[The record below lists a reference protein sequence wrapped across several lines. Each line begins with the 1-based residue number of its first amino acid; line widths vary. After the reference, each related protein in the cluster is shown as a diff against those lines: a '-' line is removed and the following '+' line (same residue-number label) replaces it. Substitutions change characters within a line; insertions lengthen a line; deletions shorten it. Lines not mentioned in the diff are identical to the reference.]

1 MKNHIFTI
9 FKKEMLDMLRDRRTV
24 ITMIVM
30 PILLMPAIISLTSY
44 IASDRIKKAQAK
56 DIKIAINTNDN
67 GADFIKR
74 FKRQKDVQIVE
85 GIDIKDFEQLIR
97 DDSLDLAI
105 DISADFDTQI
115 KDGKTAGIKLF
126 FDSTDEGLF
135 MRRMEN
141 TIGSYKKSIV
151 KSRLDSLGGEMDLIQ
166 PIETVEQDVYTQ
178 TESFGKMVG
187 GFLPYIFVLFCL
199 MGAMYP
205 AIDLFTGEKERGTM
219 ETILSVPASRL
230 QILLGKMLVVVLSG
244 VISGVLTIIGLYL
257 ALQLNPDVPGWV
269 MTMANELLS
278 PKSLGLIVLMLIP
291 LTTFFAGVLIPA
303 SIYAKSFKEAQSLIQ
318 PLMFLVIVP
327 LVIAMMP
334 GFELDTFTALIP
346 IVNVALATKEIVA
359 GTVDYGLLSLVFL
372 SLFVFAAIGIAVCVR
387 WFGAEG
393 NILRT

>member
-30 PILLMPAIISLTSY
+30 PILLMPIIISLSSY

-56 DIKIAINTNDN
+56 DIKIAISANEN
-67 GADFIKR
+67 GVDLVKR
-74 FKRQKDVQIVE
+74 FKRQKDVQIIE
-85 GIDIKDFEQLIR
+85 GVNKKDFEELIR
-97 DDSLDLAI
+97 NDSLDLAI
-105 DISADFDTQI
+105 DISEDFDSRI
-115 KDGKTAGIKLF
+115 ENGKTAEVQVF

-135 MRRMEN
+135 MKRLKN
-141 TIGSYKKSIV
+141 TIDNYKEFIV
-151 KSRLDSLGGEMDLIQ
+151 KSRLVLLGEEMNLIK
-166 PIETVEQDVYTQ
+166 PIKTSEQDVYTQ
-178 TESFGKMVG
+178 TESLGKRIG
-187 GFLPYIFVLFCL
+187 GFLPYIFVIFCL

-244 VISGVLTIIGLYL
+244 VISGVLMIIGLYL
-257 ALQLNPDVPGWV
+257 ALKLNPDVPGWV
-269 MTMANELLS
+269 ITMANELLS
-278 PKSLGLIVLMLIP
+278 SQSLGLIILMLIP
-291 LTTFFAGVLIPA
+291 LTTFFAGILIPT

-318 PLMFLVIVP
+318 PLIIVVTIP

-334 GFELDTFTALIP
+334 GFKLDAFTALIP
-346 IVNVALATKEIVA
+346 ILNVALATKEIIA
-359 GTVDYGLLSLVFL
+359 GTINYGLLSLVFV
-372 SLFVFAAIGIAVCVR
+372 SLFVFAGIGIAICVR
-387 WFGAEG
+387 WFGAER

>member
-1 MKNHIFTI
+1 
-9 FKKEMLDMLRDRRTV
+9 MLDMLRDRRTV

-44 IASDRIKKAQAK
+44 IASDRIKKAQEK
-56 DIKIAINTNDN
+56 DIKIAINANEN
-67 GADFIKR
+67 GADLIKR
-74 FKRQKDVQIVE
+74 FKRQKDVIIVDN
-85 GIDIKDFEQLIR
+85 INKDDFAQLIK
-97 DDSLDLAI
+97 DDSLDLAL
-105 DISADFDTQI
+105 DIKSDFDTQI
-115 KDGKTAGIKLF
+115 QGGKTGGLKVYYN
-126 FDSTDEGLF
+126 STDEGLF
-135 MRRMEN
+135 MNRLES
-141 TIGSYKKSIV
+141 TIKSYKESLIRA
-151 KSRLDSLGGEMDLIQ
+151 RLDSLGGDMALIQ
-166 PIETVEQDVYTQ
+166 PISTEKEDVYTQ
-178 TESFGKMVG
+178 TESLGKMVG

-269 MTMANELLS
+269 LTMANELLS
-278 PKSLGLIVLMLIP
+278 PNSLGLIILMLIP

-318 PLMFLVIVP
+318 PMMFFVIVP

-334 GFELDTFTALIP
+334 GFELDTFTALMP

-359 GTVDYGLLSLVFL
+359 GTVDFGLLSLVFV
-372 SLFVFAAIGIAVCVR
+372 SLFVFAGIGVAVCVR

>member
-67 GADFIKR
+67 GVDLVKR
-74 FKRQKDVQIVE
+74 FKRQKDLQIIE

-105 DISADFDTQI
+105 DISEDFDTQI
-115 KDGKTAGIKLF
+115 KGGKTAGIKVF
-126 FDSTDEGLF
+126 YDSTDEGLF
-135 MRRMEN
+135 MKRMDN
-141 TIGSYKKSIV
+141 TIESYKKSIV
-151 KSRLDSLGGEMDLIQ
+151 KARLDSLGGEMDLIE
-166 PIETVEQDVYTQ
+166 PIKTVEQNVYTQ

-257 ALQLNPDVPGWV
+257 ALKLNPDVPGWV
-269 MTMANELLS
+269 ITMANELLS
-278 PKSLGLIVLMLIP
+278 PQSLGLIILMLIP

-318 PLMFLVIVP
+318 PLMFFVIVP

-359 GTVDYGLLSLVFL
+359 GTIDYGLLSLVFL
-372 SLFVFAAIGIAVCVR
+372 SLFVFAGIGIAVCVR

>member
-1 MKNHIFTI
+1 M
-9 FKKEMLDMLRDRRTV
+9 
-24 ITMIVM
+24 
-30 PILLMPAIISLTSY
+30 
-44 IASDRIKKAQAK
+44 
-56 DIKIAINTNDN
+56 
-67 GADFIKR
+67 
-74 FKRQKDVQIVE
+74 
-85 GIDIKDFEQLIR
+85 
-97 DDSLDLAI
+97 DLAI
-105 DISADFDTQI
+105 EINPDFDAQI
-115 KDGKTAGIKLF
+115 QNGKTAGIKVYYN
-126 FDSTDEGLF
+126 STDEGLF
-135 MRRMEN
+135 MGRVKS
-141 TIGSYKKSIV
+141 TISSYKKSIV
-151 KSRLDSLGGEMDLIQ
+151 KSRLDSLGGEMALIK
-166 PIETVEQDVYTQ
+166 PIETIEQDVYTQ

-244 VISGVLTIIGLYL
+244 VISGVLTILGLYL

-269 MTMANELLS
+269 ITMANELLS
-278 PKSLGLIVLMLIP
+278 PQSLGLIILMLIP

-318 PLMFLVIVP
+318 PLMFFVIVP

-334 GFELDTFTALIP
+334 GFELDTFTALMP

-359 GTVDYGLLSLVFL
+359 GTIDYGLLSLVFI
-372 SLFVFAAIGIAVCVR
+372 SLFVFAGIGIAVCVK

>member
-1 MKNHIFTI
+1 
-9 FKKEMLDMLRDRRTV
+9 MLRDRRTV
-24 ITMIVM
+24 ITMIIM

-44 IASDRIKKAQAK
+44 IASNQAKKAQEK
-56 DIKIAINTNDN
+56 DIKIAIHTNTYDINDEATYDSN
-67 GADFIKR
+67 EAFFIKR
-74 FKRQKDVQIVE
+74 FQRQKDVQISY
-85 GIDIKDFEQLIR
+85 DINEDEFEQLIR

-105 DISADFDTQI
+105 VISPEFENQVESDTVSAAI
-115 KDGKTAGIKLF
+115 KVF

-135 MRRMEN
+135 MRRLDQTIKSYKN
-141 TIGSYKKSIV
+141 TIVNK
-151 KSRLDSLGGEMDLIQ
+151 RLGTRKVNPNTIKPLTI
-166 PIETVEQDVYTQ
+166 TEQDVFTQ
-178 TESFGKMVG
+178 TESFGKKVG
-187 GFLPYIFVLFCL
+187 GFLPYVFVLFCL

-244 VISGVLTIIGLYL
+244 VISGFLTIIGLYL
-257 ALQLNPDVPGWV
+257 ALKLNPDVPGWV
-269 MTMANELLS
+269 MTMAESLLS
-278 PKSLGLIVLMLIP
+278 PESLGLIILMLIP

-318 PLMFLVIVP
+318 PLMFVVIIP

-334 GFELDTFTALIP
+334 GFELDTFTALMP

-359 GTVDYGLLSLVFL
+359 GTIDYGLLSIVFV
-372 SLFVFAAIGIAVCVR
+372 SLFVFAGVGIAVCVR

>member
-1 MKNHIFTI
+1 
-9 FKKEMLDMLRDRRTV
+9 MLRDRRTL
-24 ITMIVM
+24 ITMIIM
-30 PILLMPAIISLTSY
+30 PILLMPAIIFLTSY
-44 IASDRIKKAQAK
+44 IANRQAKKAQEK
-56 DIKIAINTNDN
+56 DIKIAIHTNSYDIN
-67 GADFIKR
+67 DSTTYNSNEAFFIKR
-74 FKRQKDVQIVE
+74 FQRQKDVQISY
-85 GIDIKDFEQLIR
+85 DINQDDFEQLIR

-105 DISADFDTQI
+105 VISSEFENQVESDTISAAI
-115 KDGKTAGIKLF
+115 KVF

-135 MRRMEN
+135 MDRLER
-141 TIGSYKKSIV
+141 TIISYKDVIV
-151 KSRLDSLGGEMDLIQ
+151 NKRLVTRSVNPNI
-166 PIETVEQDVYTQ
+166 IEPLTIAEQDVYTQ
-178 TESFGKMVG
+178 TESFGKMAG

-257 ALQLNPDVPGWV
+257 ALKLNPDVPGWV
-269 MTMANELLS
+269 MTMADQLLS
-278 PKSLGLIVLMLIP
+278 PQSLGLITLMLIP

-318 PLMFLVIVP
+318 PMMFLVIVP

-334 GFELDTFTALIP
+334 GFQLDSFTALMP

-359 GTVDYGLLSLVFL
+359 GTIDYGLLSMVFL
-372 SLFVFAAIGIAVCVR
+372 SLFVFAGIGIAVCVK

>member
-1 MKNHIFTI
+1 
-9 FKKEMLDMLRDRRTV
+9 MLRDRRTV

-67 GADFIKR
+67 GVDLVKR
-74 FKRQKDVQIVE
+74 FKRQKDLQIIE

-105 DISADFDTQI
+105 DISEDFDTQI
-115 KDGKTAGIKLF
+115 KGGKTAGIKVF
-126 FDSTDEGLF
+126 YDSTDEGLF
-135 MRRMEN
+135 MKRMDN
-141 TIGSYKKSIV
+141 TIESYKKSIV
-151 KSRLDSLGGEMDLIQ
+151 KARLDSLGGEMDLIE
-166 PIETVEQDVYTQ
+166 PIKTVEQNVYTQ

-257 ALQLNPDVPGWV
+257 ALKLNPDVPGWV
-269 MTMANELLS
+269 ITMANELLS
-278 PKSLGLIVLMLIP
+278 PQSLGLIILMLIP

-318 PLMFLVIVP
+318 PLMFFVIVP

-359 GTVDYGLLSLVFL
+359 GTIDYGLLSLVFL
-372 SLFVFAAIGIAVCVR
+372 SLFVFAGIGIAVCVR

>member
-1 MKNHIFTI
+1 
-9 FKKEMLDMLRDRRTV
+9 MLRDRRTV

-67 GADFIKR
+67 GVDFVKR
-74 FKRQKDVQIVE
+74 FKRQKDVKIIE
-85 GIDIKDFEQLIR
+85 GIDGKDFEQLIR

-115 KDGKTAGIKLF
+115 KGGKTAGIKVF

-135 MRRMEN
+135 MKRMEN
-141 TIGSYKKSIV
+141 TIESYKESIV
-151 KSRLDSLGGEMDLIQ
+151 KARLDSLGGEMYLIE
-166 PIETVEQDVYTQ
+166 PIKAIEQDVYTQ

-257 ALQLNPDVPGWV
+257 ALKLNPDVPGWV
-269 MTMANELLS
+269 ITMANELLS
-278 PKSLGLIVLMLIP
+278 PQSLGLIILMLIP

-318 PLMFLVIVP
+318 PLMFFVIVP

-334 GFELDTFTALIP
+334 GFELDTFTALMP

-359 GTVDYGLLSLVFL
+359 GTIDYGLLSLVFI
-372 SLFVFAAIGIAVCVR
+372 SLFIFAGIGIAVCVK